1 MSDTI
6 ANSRALL
13 RLFSQSDYGELHVRS
28 GDFEMFVARA
38 GGRRNPM
45 RDAVLAPAPAPAPAA
60 RAAFLVTAPHIA
72 SLVST
77 LPVGSVVAAGDK
89 VARIALLD
97 EAIDIV
103 ADQAGTI
110 DTLLAQPGALI
121 EYATPLLSL
130 TSAA

>member
-13 RLFSQSDYGELHVRS
+13 RLFIQSDYGELHVRS

-45 RDAVLAPAPAPAPAA
+45 RDA

-110 DTLLAQPGALI
+110 DTLLVQPGALI

>member
-1 MSDTI
+1 MSDPIT
-6 ANSRALL
+6 NSRALL

-45 RDAVLAPAPAPAPAA
+45 RDAAPAPAPAA
-60 RAAFLVTAPHIA
+60 RASYLVTAPHIA

-110 DTLLAQPGALI
+110 DTLLVQPGALI